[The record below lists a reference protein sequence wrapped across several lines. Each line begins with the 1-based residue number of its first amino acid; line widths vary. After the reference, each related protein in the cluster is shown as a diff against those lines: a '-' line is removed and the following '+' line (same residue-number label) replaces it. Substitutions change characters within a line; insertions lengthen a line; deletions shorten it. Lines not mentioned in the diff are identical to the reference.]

1 MRTNKFIIAVP
12 ARLESSRLPNKV
24 LADIGG
30 KSMINRTLEA
40 CKNSKLVSK
49 TVLCTDSRI
58 LFGKANS
65 WGFDVLMTSKN
76 CQSGTE
82 RIASVF
88 DDLLNIAWGELDSKS
103 NIDNLIKNTFVI
115 NVQGD
120 QPFIDPKVI
129 DKVVEAFSKKPN
141 QEVITPIYK
150 LKPENIHNPNVVK
163 TLINNYKEAIYF
175 SRSPL
180 PHVRDVQ
187 TEYWYKYATF
197 WGHVGIYGYR
207 GDILNNW
214 NNLSISQLEKAEKL
228 EQLRILDGGYKIS
241 TIEVEGDFLSVDTL
255 DQLEEARKIL
265 SLEQE

>member
-1 MRTNKFIIAVP
+1 MKTNKFIVAVP

-24 LADIGG
+24 LADIAG
-30 KSMINRTLEA
+30 KSMIRRTLEA
-40 CKNSKLVSK
+40 CNNSKLVSK
-49 TVLCTDSRI
+49 TVLCTDSSI
-58 LFGKANS
+58 LFEKANS

-88 DDLLNIAWGELDSKS
+88 DNLFKIAWGGIKSKS
-103 NIDNLIKNTFVI
+103 DIDNLIANTYVI

-120 QPFIDPKVI
+120 QPFIDPNVI
-129 DKVVEAFSKKPN
+129 DKVVEAFLNKTSH
-141 QEVITPIYK
+141 EVITPIYK

-163 TLINNYKEAIYF
+163 TLINKSKQAIYF
-175 SRSPL
+175 SRAPL
-180 PHVRDVQ
+180 PYVRDVKTQ
-187 TEYWYKYATF
+187 LWHKYATF

-214 NNLSISQLEKAEKL
+214 NNLPISQLEQAEKL
-228 EQLRILDGGYKIS
+228 EQLRIIDGGYKIS

-255 DQLEEARKIL
+255 DQLEEARKIIG
-265 SLEQE
+265 

>member
-1 MRTNKFIIAVP
+1 MEPYKFIVAVP

-40 CKNSKLVSK
+40 CNNSKLVSK
-49 TVLCTDSRI
+49 IVLCTDSSI
-58 LFGKANS
+58 LLEKAKI

-88 DDLLNIAWGELDSKS
+88 DDLFKIAWGEIDPKS
-103 NIDNLIKNTFVI
+103 NKDNLIKNTYII

-129 DKVVEAFSKKPN
+129 DNVVEAFLKKPN
-141 QEVITPIYK
+141 HEVITPIYK

-163 TLINNYKEAIYF
+163 TLINNFKEAIYF

-180 PHVRDVQ
+180 PYVRDVK
-187 TEYWYKYATF
+187 TEYWYKYTTF

-214 NNLSISQLEKAEKL
+214 NNLPVSQLENSEKL
-228 EQLRILDGGYKIS
+228 EQLRIIDGGYKIS
-241 TIEVEGDFLSVDTL
+241 TIEVEGDFLSVDTQ
-255 DQLEEARKIL
+255 DQLEEARKIS
-265 SLEQE
+265 SLG